1 MTRDQVGQGGTLS
14 DTTQALSQTRTDRAK
29 SVTIR
34 DARLDDAAAIAH
46 LGSQVFAAT
55 FGHSVAPQDLNDYL
69 ERAYSVS
76 QITRDLSNP
85 QRHFFVACVDQDR
98 VVGFSEL
105 REGSTEDCVSGT
117 ENPVELFRLYVDLN
131 FHGAGVGRG
140 LIEEVEDLAKERGFK
155 TLWLGVWE
163 ENLKAQKVY
172 EKMGF
177 VRVGDHVFKVG
188 EVVQTDYIMS
198 KSI

>member
-1 MTRDQVGQGGTLS
+1 MTRDQVGKAGTPS
-14 DTTQALSQTRTDRAK
+14 DTIQALSQTRT
-29 SVTIR
+29 VTIR
-34 DARLDDAAAIAH
+34 DAHLDDAAAIAN

-85 QRHFFVACVDQDR
+85 QRHFFVACVDQGR
-98 VVGFSEL
+98 VIGFSEL
-105 REGSTEDCVSGT
+105 REGSTSEDCVSGT
-117 ENPVELFRLYVDLN
+117 ENPVELYRLYIDLD
-131 FHGAGVGRG
+131 FHRAGVGRS
-140 LIEEVEDLAKERGFK
+140 LIEKVEGLAKEQGFK

-177 VRVGDHVFKVG
+177 VRVGDHVFKVA
-188 EVVQTDYIMS
+188 EVVRTDYIMS

>member
-1 MTRDQVGQGGTLS
+1 MTRDQVGKAGTLS
-14 DTTQALSQTRTDRAK
+14 DTTQALSQTRT
-29 SVTIR
+29 VTIR
-34 DARLDDAAAIAH
+34 DAHLDDAAAIAT
-46 LGSQVFAAT
+46 LGSHVFAAT
-55 FGHSVAPQDLNDYL
+55 FGHSVAPQDLNDFL

-85 QRHFFVACVDQDR
+85 QRHFFVACVDQGR
-98 VVGFSEL
+98 VIGFSEL
-105 REGSTEDCVSGT
+105 REGSTPEDCVSGT
-117 ENPVELFRLYVDLN
+117 ENPVELYRLYVGLD
-131 FHGAGVGRG
+131 FHRAGVGRS
-140 LIEEVEDLAKERGFK
+140 LIEKVEGLAKERGFK

-163 ENLKAQKVY
+163 ENLRAQKVY